1 MIRIRWATVVA
12 LMVLGPM
19 PSMAAERVPP
29 AARGDTP
36 TAPSEPYSSAFASF
50 RPFDETRGMD
60 WRKANERVRVTGG
73 HGGALADGDA
83 EAADDK
89 AADPHAAH
97 HP

>member
-12 LMVLGPM
+12 LMALGPM

-29 AARGDTP
+29 AAPGDTP
-36 TAPSEPYSSAFASF
+36 TAQPEPYSSAFASF
-50 RPFDETRGMD
+50 RPFDEARGMD
-60 WRKANERVRVTGG
+60 WRKANEGVRVTGG

-83 EAADDK
+83 EGADDK
-89 AADPHAAH
+89 ATNPHAGH